1 VHVSFLMYSSLPA
14 RRSVALSLEG
24 AGMSTLR
31 EGEYFQ
37 GVRVVEIFA
46 DAVDLE
52 WGGMRYRVP
61 ARR

>member
-1 VHVSFLMYSSLPA
+1 MYSSQPA
-14 RRSVALSLEG
+14 RRSVALSLPG

-37 GVRVVEIFA
+37 GVRVLEILP

-52 WGGMRYRVP
+52 WNGMRYRAS